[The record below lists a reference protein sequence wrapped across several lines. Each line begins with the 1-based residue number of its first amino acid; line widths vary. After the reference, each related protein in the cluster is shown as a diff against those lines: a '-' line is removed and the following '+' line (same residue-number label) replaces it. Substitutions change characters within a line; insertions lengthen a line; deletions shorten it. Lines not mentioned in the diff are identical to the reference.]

1 MSIYRCFRV
10 VLFSVFFSNLTNA
23 QIIGSNAYLIG
34 DYVEVGIA
42 GDGGFEGADTA
53 LGFVAGAH
61 FRSANPY
68 FGFVADPTMSGWSQW
83 DGAFYSRSA

>member
-1 MSIYRCFRV
+1 MSIYGCFSFL
-10 VLFSVFFSNLTNA
+10 LFGLFFSHLSNA

-42 GDGGFEGADTA
+42 GDGGFEGADTV
-53 LGFVAGAH
+53 LGFVSGAH

-68 FGFVADPTMSGWSQW
+68 FGFV
-83 DGAFYSRSA
+83 Y